1 MLVVVKEVKLRRA
14 TDKERVDAEKEV
26 EILSLLNHT
35 NIVTYFNHYIDGT
48 SLLIEM
54 EYCNGGTLN
63 DKIYGQKELFA
74 EEVLI
79 QFSMSCWPVKFC
91 VFFLVDIATLTN
103 GTVTV
108 LMVVMK

>member
-1 MLVVVKEVKLRRA
+1 MLVVVKEVNLSRA

-91 VFFLVDIATLTN
+91 VFLVDIVTLTN
-103 GTVTV
+103 GTV

>member
-1 MLVVVKEVKLRRA
+1 MLVVVKEVNLSRA

-91 VFFLVDIATLTN
+91 VFLVDIVTLTN
-103 GTVTV
+103 GTV
-108 LMVVMK
+108 LIVVMK